1 MNLNKL
7 MTPVFELLI
16 ITNYNTAELF
26 YRHVEVSIMIKF
38 LYLMLI
44 IFFLQN
50 QLRKV
55 LEFLG

>member
-1 MNLNKL
+1 